1 MKRFAMVM
9 AATLA
14 AATALAAPAANDRK
28 AADNDRK
35 AADNDPVKVEK
46 RAQRMIKSAQAL
58 LESGEDER
66 AVNMLEAVPRM
77 YPESKAR
84 FTARL
89 VLGRHYLAKRTFDKA
104 GGELRAAATSD
115 DPEICAESLLLQGQL
130 HLARGEAGEAVMVLR
145 RLTQD
150 YPTSD
155 FANDAFLT
163 IGKIHFDAGRWAR
176 AAEAYS
182 MVGTAVPMEDLTN
195 RVVQVE
201 AGQRVFVHVRDKD
214 LGVLAAQ
221 GDKTY
226 VEFGSPSGDREKAE
240 LVPFGR
246 GDGDFLASVPTASEK
261 TEPQDGVLTVYGKEK
276 VAVSYLDVNTESG
289 AANVRRGAG
298 AGVVSTANIQFMDG
312 AERQRVRGVF
322 ADQPAFIKLRD
333 FDLDATPDAD
343 TVKVALKV
351 QYRERPEPAPGEENL
366 PPPPPAPDA
375 PWLTRK
381 EYTVTLTETGPRT
394 GVFSGKIIP
403 TLKTN
408 DTARIVVTPEDKIVV
423 EYTDEK
429 HLLGNEPLVK
439 SADAQVLVGGS
450 TEPQSIVA
458 HSSEATIQAK
468 KLLLEAQLLQKWGA
482 IFKDVGL
489 ESTATAKA
497 DEGLDRV
504 ADLMDLAKRFSLD
517 RNVVEEAYAVKWDL
531 YLVKGNLSAA
541 IGTCRELVSKYPD
554 TVLADRAFMQIG
566 LARREEKTRESME
579 AARTVFQSILS
590 LPKSPLKAEAS
601 FRIAETLEDSARM
614 FVQERHKPDFS
625 AAMLAYKNC
634 AETYP
639 TSSFA
644 GESLKKMVDYCISTK
659 NYGRAQ
665 EILERVFED
674 YPDAPWLDEMLLKWG
689 VVANRMGNKELAKEK
704 FNRILEEYP
713 GGKAAATASGF
724 LKKLDAED

>member
-1 MKRFAMVM
+1 MVM

-14 AATALAAPAANDRK
+14 AATALAAPAGNDK
-28 AADNDRK
+28 K

-77 YPESKAR
+77 YPESRAR
-84 FTARL
+84 FSARL

-214 LGVLAAQ
+214 LGVLSAQ

-226 VEFGSPSGDREKAE
+226 VEFGSASGDREKAE

-246 GDGDFLASVPTASEK
+246 GDGDFLASIPTASEK
-261 TEPQDGVLTVYGKEK
+261 TEPQDGVLTVFGKEK
-276 VAVSYLDVNTESG
+276 VAVSYLDANTEAG
-289 AANVRRGAG
+289 ERDVKRGAV
-298 AGVVSTANIQFMDG
+298 ANVVSTANIQFMDG

-322 ADQPAFIKLRD
+322 VEQPAFIKLRD
-333 FDLDATPDAD
+333 FDLDATPNAD

-351 QYRERPEPAPGEENL
+351 QYRERPEPAPGETT
-366 PPPPPAPDA
+366 PPPPAPDA

-381 EYTVTLTETGPRT
+381 EYNVTLTESGPRT

-403 TLKTN
+403 TLATN
-408 DTARIVVTPEDKIVV
+408 DASRIVVTPEDRLVV
-423 EYTDEK
+423 EYEDAK
-429 HLLGNEPLVK
+429 HLMGAEPVVK
-439 SADAQVLVGGS
+439 SAEAQVLVGGS

-458 HSSEATIQAK
+458 HSSEATVQAK

-489 ESTATAKA
+489 EQTARAKA
-497 DEGLDRV
+497 EEGLDRV
-504 ADLMDLAKRFSLD
+504 AELMELGKRFSLD

-531 YLVKGNLSAA
+531 YLVMGNLSAA
-541 IGTCRELVSKYPD
+541 IGTCHQLVRLYPD

-566 LARREEKTRESME
+566 LARREEKTDDGYN
-579 AARTVFQSILS
+579 AALHVFHSVLS
-590 LPKSPLKAEAS
+590 LPKSPLKAEAA
-601 FRIAETLEDSARM
+601 FRIAETQEMKARQ
-614 FVQERHKPDFS
+614 FEQDQGRKADYS
-625 AAMLAYKNC
+625 AAMLAYKSC

-639 TSSFA
+639 SSSFA
-644 GESLKKMVDYCISTK
+644 GESLKKMVDFCIATK

-689 VVANRMGNKELAKEK
+689 VVANRMGNKDLAIEK
-704 FNRILEEYP
+704 FRRILEEYP
-713 GGKAAATASGF
+713 GGKPATTAAGF
-724 LKKLDAED
+724 LKKLEND